1 MIIGQTTK
9 RGSKVPNAIHKTR
22 YTRIDITPSGISF
35 VRKTKPFSDESG
47 QGSLTYYSIYN
58 GEVITEIEL
67 GEVWLD
73 SEIDWVECDE
83 RNLAKLKTQT
93 KERIKTLAELADTI

>member
-1 MIIGQTTK
+1 M
-9 RGSKVPNAIHKTR
+9 PNAIHKTR
-22 YTRIDITPSGISF
+22 WTRIDITPSGISF
-35 VRKTKPFSDESG
+35 VRKINPFSDESG

-73 SEIDWVECDE
+73 SEIDWVECDS
-83 RNLAKLKTQT
+83 RNLATLKTQT
-93 KERIKTLAELADTI
+93 RERIKTLAELADTF

>member
-1 MIIGQTTK
+1 MNTK
-9 RGSKVPNAIHKTR
+9 HAR

-35 VRKTKPFSDESG
+35 VRKIKPFSDESG

-58 GEVITEIEL
+58 GETITEIEL

-73 SEIDWVECDE
+73 DEIDWAEVDD
-83 RNLAKLKTQT
+83 RYLLNLKTQT
-93 KERIKTLAELADTI
+93 KERIETLAGLAGTF